1 MAIVSRSRYS
11 TESSVVKLIVLGA
24 ITRAHGLKGEVEVL
38 PFHAE
43 SPRWSPGSEVW
54 LVLGGDPAN
63 HDREA
68 DFIESENVEPD
79 AIVRSRPGAKGRLVV
94 TLARCK
100 NRHTADSLRG
110 SVIGV
115 PPEALEELEDD
126 EFWFHEV
133 SGWSV
138 VTEDSE
144 PVGTIVRAI
153 DLTTQLFEVRPVSG
167 GETFYI
173 PIVDDVIIDID
184 KEAGRVTIHLLEG
197 LLP

>member
-1 MAIVSRSRYS
+1 M
-11 TESSVVKLIVLGA
+11 KLIVLGA

-38 PFHAE
+38 PFHAD
-43 SPRWSPGSEVW
+43 SPRWSGGTEVW
-54 LVLGGDPAN
+54 FVLSGDPAN
-63 HDREA
+63 GDREA
-68 DFIESENVEPD
+68 DFIESEEAEPD
-79 AIVRSRPGAKGRLVV
+79 AIKRVRPGAKGRLIV
-94 TLARCK
+94 TLARCR

-115 PPEALEELEDD
+115 PPEALEDLEAD

-138 VTEDSE
+138 VTDDSE

-173 PIVDDVIIDID
+173 PIIDDVIVDID
-184 KEAGRVTIHLLEG
+184 REAGRVTIHLLEG

>member
-1 MAIVSRSRYS
+1 MASVFRSRYS
-11 TESSVVKLIVLGA
+11 TESLVVKLIVLGA
-24 ITRAHGLKGEVEVL
+24 ITRAHGLKGELEVL
-38 PFHAE
+38 PFHRD

-54 LVLGGDPAN
+54 LVLAGDPSN
-63 HDREA
+63 RDREA

-79 AIVRSRPGAKGRLVV
+79 AIVHCRPGGKGRLVV
-94 TLARCK
+94 TLARCR

-115 PPEALEELEDD
+115 PPEALEDLDGD

-144 PVGTIVRAI
+144 PVGTVVRAI

-173 PIVDDVIIDID
+173 PIIKDVVLDID
-184 KEAGRVTIHLLEG
+184 REAGRVTIHLLEG